1 MKWNLFVTSVSAL
14 KRGARELPREMAK
27 SRKSV
32 KKRDAILRAAIEVI
46 NVKGYA
52 HATMAEIAAALDLV
66 EGALYYYFP
75 NKQAL
80 VFACHCRSL
89 ERFEALLTEAAAGGE
104 TGAAKLRY
112 FLNDLLRDSARNGP
126 LLYYGEFSYLD
137 ADQSRDVTQWADR
150 LKARL
155 ERFLTDGMGDGSIL
169 PCRSD
174 LVANLLLGM
183 LIWLAKWVPDVEG
196 LTADEL
202 MAAITALT
210 FRGLEGIKSPG

>member
-1 MKWNLFVTSVSAL
+1 MNDLSAL
-14 KRGARELPREMAK
+14 KRNASEQPRGLAK
-27 SRKSV
+27 SRKSA

-52 HATMAEIAAALDLV
+52 HATMAEIAATLDLG

-89 ERFEALLTEAAAGGE
+89 ERFEALLAKADEGGGS
-104 TGAAKLRY
+104 GAAKLRC
-112 FLNDLLRDSARNGP
+112 FLNDLLRDSALNGP
-126 LLYYGEFSYLD
+126 QLYYGEFSYLD
-137 ADQSRDVTQWADR
+137 DGQSREIIQWGDR

-155 ERFLTDGMGDGSIL
+155 ERFLTDGMADGSII
-169 PCRSD
+169 PCESR
-174 LVANLLLGM
+174 LVVNLMLGM

-196 LTADEL
+196 LTADRL
-202 MAAITALT
+202 MAAISA
-210 FRGLEGIKSPG
+210 FAFQGIEAEIL